1 MVYLLINNCNI
12 FKAYYSLSRLCKE
25 NGFKKINKKDL
36 PVQIGNFKIVN
47 LEIDTRI

>member
-1 MVYLLINNCNI
+1 MVYLLVTGCTN

-25 NGFKKINKKDL
+25 NGFKKISKEDL
-36 PVQIGNFKIVN
+36 PVQIGNFKITT